1 METAVEEL
9 PASYTVGSIIY
20 LTEPLRRALV
30 TETKAWKQAFGKA
43 LANKV
48 IKRNCF
54 CGSIP
59 RFTSW
64 HSNSLYLHTPYFT
77 SVHLTSTQHS
87 PLYLNTPQIIP
98 RQHISPHFTSS
109 HFTSTHF
116 PLLSFNILYHIVRHL
131 NSPLHTSPHFTST
144 HFSSNTLPYLS
155 QHTLPNFSSTHL
167 TLPQHTFVVTLPWNT
182 SHRYSS
188 ALILPH
194 LTFLSYIVLR
204 TFPSLWH
211 LNLLFT
217 LARKLS

>member
-54 CGSIP
+54 CGIIP
-59 RFTSW
+59 HFTSW

-77 SVHLTSTQHS
+77 SVHLTSTQDS

-116 PLLSFNILYHIVRHL
+116 PLFSFNILYHIVRHL
-131 NSPLHTSPHFTST
+131 NPTHFTSFYLNSLLIK
-144 HFSSNTLPYLS
+144 HLTL
-155 QHTLPNFSSTHL
+155 FISTHL
-167 TLPQHTFVVTLPWNT
+167 T
-182 SHRYSS
+182 
-188 ALILPH
+188 
-194 LTFLSYIVLR
+194 
-204 TFPSLWH
+204 
-211 LNLLFT
+211 
-217 LARKLS
+217 